1 MEVKQ
6 NTIKTILE
14 SFLDE
19 SIYIYT
25 IKISQKTQTIDI
37 FLDQENG
44 LNLDEFTKIH
54 KEFMSNVADSDF
66 DNYIIS
72 FSTPGLSRKCCY
84 PQDFLFYKDKSF
96 EISLKNGKNYAGL
109 VQIYTENETLS
120 ISDDNK
126 EVKFSWDEVKKASFK
141 LEF

>member
-6 NTIKTILE
+6 STIREILE
-14 SFLDE
+14 GFLDE
-19 SIYIYT
+19 KIHIYN
-25 IKISQKTQTIDI
+25 IKISLKTQNIEI
-37 FLDQENG
+37 YLDQENG
-44 LNLDEFTKIH
+44 LTLDQFTKIH

-84 PQDFLFYKDKSF
+84 PQDFLFYKDKPF
-96 EISLKNGKNYAGL
+96 ELSLKNGRIYIGL
-109 VQIYTENETLS
+109 VQINSENDTLS
-120 ISDDNK
+120 VIENGE
-126 EVKFSWDEVKKASFK
+126 EVKFSWNEVKKASFK